1 MSIAE
6 KTQDNAI
13 IVMLA
18 LISGLTTIIFY
29 HFSGIEMKEIAE
41 VVTVMGLTCG
51 IWIASRRLTATEN
64 RVKAMLSGQ
73 DLDRL
78 HQAAEM
84 IMSDSLQKRH
94 AGLSMI
100 ETLAK
105 YLKDRE
111 GETPVYDKSALI
123 DLVKNSIPKSDN
135 NTPDQE
141 YRGRCLE
148 ALSVLNSC
156 NISSSSK
163 IILPEGEYAGAKV
176 NYEQNKYH
184 QKFSNISFKKVKL
197 IKCKINIKSVDNCD
211 IPDELLGKH
220 FEVGNDQC
228 EEVSQGG

>member
-1 MSIAE
+1 MTQ

-13 IVMLA
+13 ILGFAVG
-18 LISGLTTIIFY
+18 SGLIAIIFY
-29 HFSGIEMKEIAE
+29 YYTNIETKTIAE
-41 VVTVMGLTCG
+41 VFTVMGLTCG

-123 DLVKNSIPKSDN
+123 DLVKNSIPKSDDN
-135 NTPDQE
+135 ISDQE

-156 NISSSSK
+156 SISSSSK
-163 IILPEGEYAGAKV
+163 IVLPKGEYASAEV
-176 NYEQNKYH
+176 DYEQNKYH
-184 QKFSNISFKKVKL
+184 QKFSNISFKNVELKD
-197 IKCKINIKSVDNCD
+197 CKINIKSVDKCD
-211 IPDELLGKH
+211 IPDKLLGENFNIENNQHEK
-220 FEVGNDQC
+220 
-228 EEVSQGG
+228 VSQGG